1 VDTGV
6 LSYVVRG
13 DTRAEPYRTYLA
25 GKEIGVSF
33 QTVAELRRWGR
44 RHRWGPARWQELE
57 RLLAQISVYLVD
69 DALIDAWAYVTAA
82 RDQQGRLI
90 AT

>member
-1 VDTGV
+1 MAETSDAGPPPTRCLVDTDV

-13 DTRAEPYRTYLA
+13 DTRAEPYRAYLA

-44 RHRWGPARWQELE
+44 THRWGPARWREME
-57 RLLAQISVYLVD
+57 RLLAQITVYLVD
-69 DALIDAWAYVTAA
+69 NVLIDA
-82 RDQQGRLI
+82 
-90 AT
+90 